1 MNSYQARKR
10 QEATEARKAMRK
22 YYIGGVILAILIV
35 AVIILNSSLMLT
47 GISAVTV
54 GNTSYSAAEFN
65 YYYYN
70 AYYSNATLASYMGLD
85 TSRPW
90 DSQEYTEGTTWKDFF
105 QASGLETLTTVTAR
119 YDAAIAAGYT
129 LTEDDQVSIEETFTA
144 LEEAAAT
151 NNMSMK
157 QFLVARYGK
166 GMTEDILRKLLEQ
179 ETIAAGYYNQI
190 LDSHSYTQAELD
202 AEYANLADSQD
213 RITYSYYLV
222 PAVAETDEN
231 GEETYSESA
240 IADAVAEAEALVSG
254 LSAHTPEALETAV
267 SALDAEATP
276 TTTTLAGSSLDA
288 AYSEWLLDAARSTG
302 DITTA
307 ETSNGCYVVL
317 FQSRDNNSANTV
329 NVRHI
334 LIRAEADEE
343 GAYTDEAK
351 AAALEKAEEILQE
364 WRDGEATEESFAALA
379 EEYSEDSGS
388 NTNGGLY
395 EQVYPGQMVT
405 EFNDF
410 CFAENRAPGDVE
422 IVFNE
427 GSYCGYHVIYFVGED
442 APYRDLLAENSLNK
456 EAMSAWD
463 AEISEGY
470 THEIGFGMKFA
481 M

>member
-10 QEATEARKAMRK
+10 QEAVEARKAMRK
-22 YYIGGVILAILIV
+22 YYIGGVVLAIFIV

-47 GISAVTV
+47 GVTAVTV
-54 GNTSYSAAEFN
+54 GDTGYSAVEFN

-85 TSRPW
+85 TSQPW

-129 LTEDDQVSIEETFTA
+129 LTEDDQATIDETFSA
-144 LEEAAAT
+144 LEEAAD
-151 NNMSMK
+151 NNGMSMK

-166 GMTEDILRKLLEQ
+166 GMTEDILHKLLEQ
-179 ETIAAGYYNQI
+179 EVIAAGYYNQV
-190 LDSHSYTQAELD
+190 LDSHSYTQTELD
-202 AEYANLADSQD
+202 NEYATLADSQD

-231 GEETYSESA
+231 GQETYSETA
-240 IADAVAEAEALVSG
+240 IADSVAEAEALVNS
-254 LSAHTPEALETAV
+254 LSSHTPEALEAAV
-267 SALDAEATP
+267 AALDVEAVP
-276 TTTTLAGSSLDA
+276 TTTTLAGSSLDT
-288 AYSEWLLDAARSTG
+288 AYSEWLLDAARSNG

-317 FQSRDNNSANTV
+317 FQSRDNNSTNTV

-334 LIRAEADEE
+334 LIQVEADED
-343 GAYTDEAK
+343 GVYTDEAK

-364 WRDGEATEESFAALA
+364 WRDGDASEESFAALA
-379 EEYSEDSGS
+379 EQYSEDSGS

-410 CFAENRAPGDVE
+410 CFAENRASGDVE

-427 GSYCGYHVIYFVGED
+427 GSYCGYHVVYFVD
-442 APYRDLLAENSLNK
+442 KDIPYCDLLAENSLND

-463 AEISEGY
+463 AEISENY